1 MVHES
6 FTFSVLYKNQERNF
20 DAVLQQYGYSYRITI
35 PVDGMDIFF
44 EPDEERNYRAILPDV
59 TGNKKKIDL
68 QLLQTIASRLE
79 EIFK

>member
-6 FTFSVLYKNQERNF
+6 FTFSILYKNQERNF

-35 PVDGMDIFF
+35 PIDGMDIFF
-44 EPDEERNYRAILPDV
+44 EPDEERNYRAILPDAA
-59 TGNKKKIDL
+59 GNKKVDA
-68 QLLQTIASRLE
+68 QLLQTIATRLE